1 MLAAY
6 RFLLLAK
13 FAGVLLFAGGAV
25 AALAGPDR
33 ASRHRATHRI
43 ASPGLLLTW
52 VFGYLLT
59 EASNLPLTAPW
70 ILGGLVLSLAVHVVL
85 VVTVA
90 RDARRGPALAVAGL
104 LLAILALM
112 LWRPTW

>member
-52 VFGYLLT
+52 LFGYLLV
-59 EASNLPLTAPW
+59 EASGVPLTELW
-70 ILGGLVLSLAVHVVL
+70 VTGGLVLSLAAHVVL
-85 VVTVA
+85 VAAVD
-90 RDARRGPALAVAGL
+90 RDDRRGPAIAVAGL
-104 LLAILALM
+104 LLVILALM
-112 LWRPTW
+112 LWRPQW